1 MFNKILV
8 KPKLVQDNNNNNN
21 NNNNRE
27 VVFEV

>member
-21 NNNNRE
+21 NNRE